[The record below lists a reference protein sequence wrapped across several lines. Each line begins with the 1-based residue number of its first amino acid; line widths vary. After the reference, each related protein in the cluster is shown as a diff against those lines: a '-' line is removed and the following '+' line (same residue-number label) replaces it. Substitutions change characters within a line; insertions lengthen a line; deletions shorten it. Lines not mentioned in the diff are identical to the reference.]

1 MDMKLIN
8 DEWKRVK
15 KGDVVVIHGDY
26 TQEVYDYI
34 CNMYF
39 RHPEKASFNNHIHI
53 LGDPFYGTDPAYYHR
68 VTEQI
73 FTNTKG
79 KIKVLHTN
87 NDYGIETMS
96 NIGELFES
104 DELDKIATRKYPT
117 FRLHS
122 WWFHKNNET
131 GQKITQFIITK
142 ITYSPKLRDMTH
154 ESSKWT
160 QGQGYQYEKL
170 VRMGHSYDM

>member
-1 MDMKLIN
+1 MDVKLIN
-8 DEWKRVK
+8 DEWKKVK

-53 LGDPFYGTDPAYYHR
+53 LGDPFYGTDPVYYHR
-68 VTEQI
+68 VAEQI

-87 NDYGIETMS
+87 NDYGIDGVAN
-96 NIGELFES
+96 NI
-104 DELDKIATRKYPT
+104 KIYGCK
-117 FRLHS
+117 S
-122 WWFHKNNET
+122 VNKE
-131 GQKITQFIITK
+131 
-142 ITYSPKLRDMTH
+142 
-154 ESSKWT
+154 
-160 QGQGYQYEKL
+160 
-170 VRMGHSYDM
+170 